1 MDSREEAATVDMK
14 ALAKE
19 LRRILIRYRAGMIS
33 LEECRQEQSI
43 ILALMKLYEM
53 SVLEERLDRLEAVM
67 ENRR

>member
-1 MDSREEAATVDMK
+1 MDMK

-33 LEECRQEQSI
+33 LEECRQEQPI

-53 SVLEERLDRLEAVM
+53 TVIEERLDRLEAVM
-67 ENRR
+67 EDRR

>member
-1 MDSREEAATVDMK
+1 MDMK

-19 LRRILIRYRAGMIS
+19 LRRILIRYRAGMIG

-53 SVLEERLDRLEAVM
+53 TYLEERLDRLEAVM
-67 ENRR
+67 EDRR

>member
-1 MDSREEAATVDMK
+1 MDMR

-19 LRRILIRYRAGMIS
+19 LKRILIRYRAGMIS

-53 SVLEERLDRLEAVM
+53 TVLEDRIDRLEAVM
-67 ENRR
+67 EDRRQI

>member
-1 MDSREEAATVDMK
+1 MDMK
-14 ALAKE
+14 ALARE

-53 SVLEERLDRLEAVM
+53 TVIEDRLDRIEAAM
-67 ENRR
+67 EDRR

>member
-1 MDSREEAATVDMK
+1 MDMK
-14 ALAKE
+14 ALARE

-53 SVLEERLDRLEAVM
+53 TYIEERLDRLEAVM
-67 ENRR
+67 QDRR

>member
-1 MDSREEAATVDMK
+1 MDMK

-43 ILALMKLYEM
+43 ILAMIKVYEL
-53 SVLEERLDRLEAVM
+53 SVIDERLDRLEAVM
-67 ENRR
+67 EDRR